1 MVIQTLLDET
11 SVPARYFFVNICFF
25 LFTCCSNMAQA
36 TIDKNPCGM
45 TEPNTTASG
54 DLLGNENSAAVPVK
68 KKRGRKP
75 KNVTEAV
82 VPAAGKKEKTVVE
95 GNLDKTLCHAMDAI
109 LRKRGLTR
117 QQFCGLLASS
127 EKGFMAPDV
136 LSATRD
142 SIVDEAIGLHQAAKS
157 EVAQDEHL
165 GKFIVH
171 DSPEKI
177 LLSSESIAGQ
187 ARHMFSDSDEA
198 GSEEEDEDESG
209 AESDGALAKAVE
221 KYDAAWMNV
230 ADELLSA
237 DAVLED
243 LKPLCSEDAAT
254 LVAAMTLPQIRT
266 RLADRLQVP
275 DYAVGRLTGMRAR
288 LHLMRMLRKELLKDA
303 GSCDAEQDPP
313 RWEGWTVGTAP
324 SAADALRLQHG
335 AAPPAFDAPWL
346 HTYEVPARYPA
357 PRARSHPG
365 PGSLPEAPESPLHP
379 LHPLPHPRGPL
390 QHSRFPLHAPPRQE
404 ELHAAGKN
412 KKMVRF
418 ATTAKKCLKNA
429 LSAFAHGATQAA
441 VQSVLPI

>member
-1 MVIQTLLDET
+1 
-11 SVPARYFFVNICFF
+11 
-25 LFTCCSNMAQA
+25 MAQA
-36 TIDKNPCGM
+36 TIDKNPRGM
-45 TEPNTTASG
+45 AEPNTTTSS
-54 DLLGNENSAAVPVK
+54 DLPATVEMANENSVPPAK

-75 KNVTEAV
+75 KNVAEV
-82 VPAAGKKEKTVVE
+82 VAPAAAGKNKKTVVE
-95 GNLDKTLCHAMDAI
+95 GNLDKALCQAMDAI

-117 QQFCGLLASS
+117 QQFCGLLAPS
-127 EKGFMAPDV
+127 EKGYMAPDV

-142 SIVDEAIGLHQAAKS
+142 SIVDEAIGLHQAAKN
-157 EVAQDEHL
+157 EMAQDVHL

-177 LLSSESIAGQ
+177 VLSSESIAEQ

-198 GSEEEDEDESG
+198 GSEDEEGDSG
-209 AESDGALAKAVE
+209 AESEGALAEGVRQYE
-221 KYDAAWMNV
+221 AAWMNV

-243 LKPLCSEDAAT
+243 SKPLCSEDAAT

-313 RWEGWTVGTAP
+313 RSADWMAGMVP
-324 SAADALRLQHG
+324 SAADGPRWQHG
-335 AAPPAFDAPWL
+335 AALPAFDAPWL

-365 PGSLPEAPESPLHP
+365 PGSRPEAPESPLRP
-379 LHPLPHPRGPL
+379 PPPPPHPRSPL
-390 QHSRFPLHAPPRQE
+390 QHSRFPLHVPPRQE
-404 ELHAAGKN
+404 ELHAAGK
-412 KKMVRF
+412 KKKIVRF

-429 LSAFAHGATQAA
+429 LAAFAHGATQAA
-441 VQSVLPI
+441 VQSVLPM